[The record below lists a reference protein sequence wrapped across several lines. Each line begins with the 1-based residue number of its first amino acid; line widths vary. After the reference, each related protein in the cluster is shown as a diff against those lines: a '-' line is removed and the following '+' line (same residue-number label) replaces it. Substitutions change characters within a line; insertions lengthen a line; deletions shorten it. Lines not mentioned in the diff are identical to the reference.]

1 MPSVAESLNASSPL
15 AASLRAGL
23 DNISS
28 YQTITFR
35 QYVRV
40 VLPLDGY
47 VFWVRADLD
56 ASAMA
61 LAAEKLKNPATSVL
75 PSSLTVSGS
84 LHYSTNQQQNE
95 DETIGINNVIFTSKT
110 EIQEFNQINSS
121 SIFIGE
127 FDGIRFAFTERRS
140 YYKQADLHH
149 YVGDAIYPVMESQI
163 IDDPSC
169 LDIGNVIVSNSLPVW
184 LGLNKFMPIY
194 PSFAVPDNI
203 HPPYAVAH
211 IAPESTTA
219 IQSAPSIGPTSTHDQ
234 LVKEMVKITIYGL
247 RNFNALDFQDYV
259 LQYSLDYDVIGIMN
273 MPVIRDD
280 KRTQSELNIL
290 AQKKSIEFEVSYYQ
304 SRVRDVARQLILKAI
319 PTFVVAP

>member
-304 SRVRDVARQLILKAI
+304 SRVRDVARQLILTAI